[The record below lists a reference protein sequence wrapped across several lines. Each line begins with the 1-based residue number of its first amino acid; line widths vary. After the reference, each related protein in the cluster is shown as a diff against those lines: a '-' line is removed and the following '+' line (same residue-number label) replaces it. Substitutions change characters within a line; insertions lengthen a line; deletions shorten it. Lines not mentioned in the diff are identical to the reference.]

1 MVAPAVKE
9 IFKRHPNAEFT
20 FFTSPDGFALYQ
32 NFDPR
37 IKHFFVNGKTPL
49 TRRIKWMYFYFKLK
63 KMNFDLVYCLDH
75 DWRIRSL
82 LQNATHNLFKP
93 YLPEYKGVVHA
104 AVRALHQVGN
114 QVKDVSEIEIPFIP
128 LQAPKVSELQ
138 VYLKQ
143 NGISDKNIVIGL
155 NPSFSGLRR
164 KKTRRYKLWSPENWA
179 LLADRIYEYGLENS
193 LPLKV
198 VIYSL
203 PRDRF
208 LSEKISSLCKH
219 PPTILAPNSD
229 LEFFEAYLSRLDL
242 YIGPDTGGTHLA
254 AGLGTNIITLFA
266 VTDPYDCGPVV
277 HDIETS
283 VIQAENKGIEN
294 ISLDL
299 IDLQDVTNL
308 VEKKL
313 ENIVQK

>member
-9 IFKRHPNAEFT
+9 ILKRHPNAEFT
-20 FFTSPDGFALYQ
+20 FFTSPDGFALYRK
-32 NFDPR
+32 FVPR

-63 KMNFDLVYCLDH
+63 KIDFDLVYCLDH

-82 LQNATHNLFKP
+82 LQNATHNLFEP
-93 YLPEYKGVVHA
+93 YLPNYKGVEHA
-104 AVRALHQVGN
+104 AVKALHQVGS
-114 QVKDVSEIEIPFIP
+114 QVDDVSEIEIPFIP
-128 LQAPKVSELQ
+128 LQPPKVSELQ
-138 VYLKQ
+138 DYLKQ
-143 NGISDKNIVIGL
+143 NGISSENIIVGL

-179 LLADRIYEYGLENS
+179 SLADRIYLYGLENNLS
-193 LPLKV
+193 LKV

-203 PRDRF
+203 PKDRY
-208 LSEKISSLCKH
+208 LSEKIANLCKH
-219 PPTILAPNSD
+219 PPTILAPDAD
-229 LEFFEAYLSRLDL
+229 LEFFKAYLSRLDL

-283 VIQAENKGIEN
+283 VIQAENSGVEN
-294 ISLDL
+294 IFLDL
-299 IDLQDVTNL
+299 IKVQDVTKL

-313 ENIVQK
+313 ENMIRK